1 VFLRQRDPFHLLL
14 LAGTG
19 GALALALVCARMG
32 RSMSWYLVVL
42 MLAPAVTALGYETV
56 GHRHLADTLTA
67 DRRA

>member
-32 RSMSWYLVVL
+32 RSMSWCLVVL
-42 MLAPAVTALGYETV
+42 MLAPAVTVLGYETV